1 MKTEASK
8 LKSPSL
14 ALEMQA
20 RMRELEMNPR
30 QLAAQ
35 IGHAYDHVRKVYNGQ
50 VFPGPYM
57 LRDICKYLKL
67 DCEAM
72 QQKVLA
78 DRGRD
83 KGWEKAITGKD
94 ATLAL
99 FERYWVH
106 LTEQDKDELVAM
118 ARLKAHM
125 RLPAKRP

>member
-1 MKTEASK
+1 MKRAAEE
-8 LKSPSL
+8 LKSPGL
-14 ALEMQA
+14 AFEMQA

-30 QLAAQ
+30 QLALA

-72 QQKVLA
+72 EQKVLA

-94 ATLAL
+94 AALAL
-99 FERYWVH
+99 LERYWGY
-106 LTEQDKDELVAM
+106 LSEQDKNEMVAM
-118 ARLKAHM
+118 VRLRADM
-125 RLPAKRP
+125 RRATKRA